1 MYNEIAS
8 NKRKTW
14 LFVLLFVIVLLVFGT
29 IIGYLSAGDAIT
41 GFILATFF
49 TVPSAVIGY
58 YASDKIALAVN
69 GAKEISKEQAP
80 ELFRL
85 VENLTIA
92 TGLPMPRLY
101 IIEDD
106 AMNAF
111 ATGRDP
117 KHAALAF
124 TTGILRRLEKVEL
137 EGVVAHELSHV
148 KNYDIRLGTIVVVCV
163 GIITMFADIIWRFN
177 FFRRSRRSGD
187 GAQLALIL
195 LIVGIALS
203 ILAPIGAKLIQL
215 ALSRQREYLADASG
229 ALMTRFP
236 DGLARA
242 LEKISQDTDP
252 LDHMNKAT
260 SHLYIADPT
269 HADLGDGQRRAGS
282 WIQRLFSTHPPIQD
296 RIARLRTMGK

>member
-1 MYNEIAS
+1 MYKEISA

-14 LFVLLFVIVLLVFGT
+14 LFVALFAVVLLVFGSVM
-29 IIGYLSAGDAIT
+29 GYLSTGDAVT
-41 GFILATFF
+41 GFALAGLF
-49 TVPSAVIGY
+49 TIPSAVIGY

-101 IIEDD
+101 VIEDD

-117 KHAALAF
+117 QHAALAF

-137 EGVVAHELSHV
+137 EGVIAHELSHV
-148 KNYDIRLGTIVVVCV
+148 QNYDIRLGTIIVVCV
-163 GIITMFADIIWRFN
+163 GIITMFADLIWRFN
-177 FFRRSRRSGD
+177 FFRRSRRD
-187 GAQLALIL
+187 EGAQLGLIL
-195 LIVGIALS
+195 LAVGIVLS

-269 HADLGDGQRRAGS
+269 HADLGDGQKRAGS
-282 WIQRLFSTHPPIQD
+282 WIQRLFSTHPPVQD